1 MNNPMSMSRMSQQQ
15 QQQQQQQQPG
25 MNCPPGSTNG
35 SGMMSNGPDLQP
47 QQQQQQQQMSMNQQ
61 NFSNNQYHQV
71 TVVKGRLMTIKYMCL
86 YSLVP
91 LSKR

>member
-1 MNNPMSMSRMSQQQ
+1 MMNNPMSMSRMSQQQ
-15 QQQQQQQQPG
+15 LQQQQQQPG

-47 QQQQQQQQMSMNQQ
+47 QQQQMSMNQQ

-71 TVVKGRLMTIKYMCL
+71 TVEKGRLITIKYMCL
-86 YSLVP
+86 YL
-91 LSKR
+91 

>member
-1 MNNPMSMSRMSQQQ
+1 MNNPMSMSRMS
-15 QQQQQQQQPG
+15 QQQPG

-47 QQQQQQQQMSMNQQ
+47 QQQQMSMNQQ

-71 TVVKGRLMTIKYMCL
+71 TVEKGRLVTLKYMCL

>member
-15 QQQQQQQQPG
+15 LQQQQQQPG

-47 QQQQQQQQMSMNQQ
+47 QQQQMSMNQQ

-71 TVVKGRLMTIKYMCL
+71 TVEKGRLITIKYMCL
-86 YSLVP
+86 YL
-91 LSKR
+91 

>member
-47 QQQQQQQQMSMNQQ
+47 QQQQMSMNQQ
-61 NFSNNQYHQV
+61 NFSNNQYHQL
-71 TVVKGRLMTIKYMCL
+71 TVEKGRLITIKYMCL

>member
-15 QQQQQQQQPG
+15 LQQQQQQPG

-47 QQQQQQQQMSMNQQ
+47 QQQQMSMNQQ

>member
-15 QQQQQQQQPG
+15 LQQQQQQPG

-47 QQQQQQQQMSMNQQ
+47 QQQQMSMNQQ

-71 TVVKGRLMTIKYMCL
+71 TVEKGRLITIKYMCL

>member
-47 QQQQQQQQMSMNQQ
+47 QQQQMSMNQQ

-71 TVVKGRLMTIKYMCL
+71 TVEKGRLITIKYMCL